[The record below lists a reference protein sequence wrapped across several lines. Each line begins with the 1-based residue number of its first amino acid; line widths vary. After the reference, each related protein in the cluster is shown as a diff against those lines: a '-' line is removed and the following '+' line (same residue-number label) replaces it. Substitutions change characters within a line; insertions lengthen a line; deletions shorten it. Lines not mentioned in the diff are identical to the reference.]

1 MPMTPFL
8 SVVVYLLAVLL
19 LVGIV
24 WVLQKSWL

>member
-1 MPMTPFL
+1 MTPFL